1 MSCTQQRLHMSKD
14 FGDKEVVCVAMECAK
29 KAWGNAGFGRLR
41 SMELAGIG
49 LAAPAVQAAMSA
61 VRAGP
66 ALEAFCGRLADMV
79 TQVRRLT

>member
-1 MSCTQQRLHMSKD
+1 M
-14 FGDKEVVCVAMECAK
+14 GDKEVACLAMECAQTA
-29 KAWGNAGFGRLR
+29 AWGNADFGRLR
-41 SMELAGIG
+41 SLELAGIG

-66 ALEAFCGRLADMV
+66 ALEAFCSHLADMV